1 METIGER
8 IRILRERKNL
18 TQTELA
24 EIVGA
29 KTYTTI
35 SKWESDDN
43 FPKGKDIKV
52 LADYFNVTSDY
63 LLGLSSEN
71 KNDISY
77 IYSQLEKPRQQKVYN
92 FAERQLEKQNETKVV
107 RIYGKTAA
115 GEPLTYG
122 DDIIEEREVKHVPKH
137 AECALVVQGDSME
150 PEIKDGSIVF
160 YKQQKNIENGEIA
173 IVEIDGDG
181 VTCKKVK
188 FDYDNDKIILQSL
201 NDKYED
207 VVLEGNR
214 VRIIGKVVK

>member
-1 METIGER
+1 MRTNE
-8 IRILRERKNL
+8 
-18 TQTELA
+18 
-24 EIVGA
+24 EIVNLITNIREE
-29 KTYTTI
+29 KNI
-35 SKWESDDN
+35 SISELGRMVEMPKSTLSRYLNKSRQFPLDRVSD
-43 FPKGKDIKV
+43 FARA
-52 LADYFNVTSDY
+52 LNV
-63 LLGLSSEN
+63 SSEYILGVFPT
-71 KNDISY
+71 DITS
-77 IYSQLEKPRQQKVYN
+77 IYNQLEKPRQQKVYN

-122 DDIIEEREVKHVPKH
+122 DDVIEEREVKHVPKH

-188 FDYDNDKIILQSL
+188 FDYDNDKVVLQSL
-201 NDKYED
+201 NDKYKD

>member
-1 METIGER
+1 MESIGER
-8 IRILRERKNL
+8 IKHLRELKNI

-24 EIVGA
+24 QIIGA
-29 KTYTTI
+29 KTYTTV
-35 SKWESDDN
+35 SKWESNDN
-43 FPKGKDIKV
+43 FPKGKDIKI
-52 LADYFNVTSDY
+52 LADYFDVTSDY
-63 LLGLSSEN
+63 LLGLNNN
-71 KNDISY
+71 KRNEITY
-77 IYSQLEKPRQQKVYN
+77 IYNQLEKPRQQKVYN

-122 DDIIEEREVKHVPKH
+122 DDVIEEREVKHVPKH

-150 PEIKDGSIVF
+150 PEIQDGSIVF
-160 YKQQKNIENGEIA
+160 YKQQENIENGEIA

-188 FDYDNDKIILQSL
+188 FDYDNDKIILQSI

>member
-1 METIGER
+1 MRTNE
-8 IRILRERKNL
+8 
-18 TQTELA
+18 
-24 EIVGA
+24 EIVNLITNIREE
-29 KTYTTI
+29 KNI
-35 SKWESDDN
+35 SISELGRMVEMPKSTLSRYLNKSRQFPLDRVSD
-43 FPKGKDIKV
+43 FARA
-52 LADYFNVTSDY
+52 LNV
-63 LLGLSSEN
+63 SSEYILGVFPT
-71 KNDISY
+71 DITS
-77 IYSQLEKPRQQKVYN
+77 IYNQLEKPRQQKVYN

-107 RIYGKTAA
+107 QIYGKTAA

-122 DDIIEEREVKHVPKH
+122 DDVIEEREVKHVPKH

-188 FDYDNDKIILQSL
+188 FDYDNDKVVLQSL
-201 NDKYED
+201 NDKYKD

>member
-1 METIGER
+1 MRTNE
-8 IRILRERKNL
+8 
-18 TQTELA
+18 
-24 EIVGA
+24 EIVNLITNIREE
-29 KTYTTI
+29 KNI
-35 SKWESDDN
+35 SISELGRMVDMPKSTLSRYLNKSRQFPLDRVSDFARALN
-43 FPKGKDIKV
+43 I
-52 LADYFNVTSDY
+52 
-63 LLGLSSEN
+63 SSEYILGVFPT
-71 KNDISY
+71 DITS
-77 IYSQLEKPRQQKVYN
+77 IYNQLEKPRQQKVYN

-122 DDIIEEREVKHVPKH
+122 DDVIEEREVKHVPKH

-160 YKQQKNIENGEIA
+160 YKQQENIENGEIA

-201 NDKYED
+201 NDKYKD

>member
-1 METIGER
+1 MRTNE
-8 IRILRERKNL
+8 
-18 TQTELA
+18 
-24 EIVGA
+24 EIVNLITNIREE
-29 KTYTTI
+29 KNI
-35 SKWESDDN
+35 SISELGRMVEMPKSTLSRYLNKSRQFPLDRVSD
-43 FPKGKDIKV
+43 FARA
-52 LADYFNVTSDY
+52 LNV
-63 LLGLSSEN
+63 SSEYILGVFPT
-71 KNDISY
+71 DITS
-77 IYSQLEKPRQQKVYN
+77 IYNQLEKPRQQKVYN

-122 DDIIEEREVKHVPKH
+122 DDVIEEREVKHVPKH

-150 PEIKDGSIVF
+150 PEIQDGSIVF
-160 YKQQKNIENGEIA
+160 YKQQENIENGEIA

>member
-1 METIGER
+1 MESIGER
-8 IRILRERKNL
+8 IKHLRELKNI

-24 EIVGA
+24 QIIGA
-29 KTYTTI
+29 KTYTTV
-35 SKWESDDN
+35 SKWESNDN
-43 FPKGKDIKV
+43 FPKGKDIKI
-52 LADYFNVTSDY
+52 LADYFDVTSDY
-63 LLGLSSEN
+63 LLGLNNN
-71 KNDISY
+71 KRNEITY
-77 IYSQLEKPRQQKVYN
+77 IYNQLEKPRQQKVYN
-92 FAERQLEKQNETKVV
+92 LAERQLEKQNETKVV

-122 DDIIEEREVKHVPKH
+122 DDVIEEREVKHVPKH

-150 PEIKDGSIVF
+150 PEIQDGSIVF
-160 YKQQKNIENGEIA
+160 YKQQENIENGEIA

-188 FDYDNDKIILQSL
+188 FDYDNDKIILQSI

>member
-1 METIGER
+1 MRTNE
-8 IRILRERKNL
+8 
-18 TQTELA
+18 
-24 EIVGA
+24 EIVNLITNIREE
-29 KTYTTI
+29 KNI
-35 SKWESDDN
+35 SISELGRMVEMPKSTLSRYLNKSRQFPLDRVSD
-43 FPKGKDIKV
+43 FARA
-52 LADYFNVTSDY
+52 LNV
-63 LLGLSSEN
+63 SSEYILGVFPT
-71 KNDISY
+71 DITS
-77 IYSQLEKPRQQKVYN
+77 IYNQLEKPRQQKVYN

-122 DDIIEEREVKHVPKH
+122 DDVIEEREVKHVPKH

-160 YKQQKNIENGEIA
+160 YKQQENIENGEIA

>member
-1 METIGER
+1 MESIGER
-8 IRILRERKNL
+8 IKHLRELKNI

-24 EIVGA
+24 QIIGA
-29 KTYTTI
+29 KTYTTV
-35 SKWESDDN
+35 SKWESNDN
-43 FPKGKDIKV
+43 FPKGKDIKI
-52 LADYFNVTSDY
+52 LADYFDVTSDY
-63 LLGLSSEN
+63 LLGLNNN
-71 KNDISY
+71 KRNEITY
-77 IYSQLEKPRQQKVYN
+77 IYNQLEKPRQQKVYN

-122 DDIIEEREVKHVPKH
+122 DDVIEEREVKHVPKH

-160 YKQQKNIENGEIA
+160 YKQQENIENGEIG

-188 FDYDNDKIILQSL
+188 FDYDNDKVVLQSL
-201 NDKYED
+201 NDKYKD